1 MVRGWLRGWEGLG
14 RGGGAQSVIKCKCCA
29 EAKGT
34 LRGSVRV
41 HSAAQVLEQ
50 ANATFPETEFQGT
63 ECLGILARESED
75 S

>member
-1 MVRGWLRGWEGLG
+1 M
-14 RGGGAQSVIKCKCCA
+14 
-29 EAKGT
+29 
-34 LRGSVRV
+34 RV

-63 ECLGILARESED
+63 EWLGILVRESED